1 MKKSTIKKL
10 ATLFLVAFA
19 VVVSASTLLAVDAF
33 RFEKDVQRYEK
44 LSQEEPP
51 TSDTTF
57 FVGSS
62 TFTGWKEIPND
73 FQSCKAINRG
83 FGGSQ
88 ISDWLDVAA
97 DRILTPYKP
106 SRIVF
111 FCGCNDIASGKT
123 AESVVDDFKTFVQKM
138 RDANPDVVIHFCAL
152 HMPPVREKHW
162 NAFKTFNAA
171 VKEIADQDERIFY
184 VDFALATSDENG
196 AGRPELFKNDRL
208 HLTRDAE
215 KILVPLILESIQK
228 EKETLAK

>member
-1 MKKSTIKKL
+1 MKKTSMTKL
-10 ATLFLVAFA
+10 
-19 VVVSASTLLAVDAF
+19 VVSALVAGVALVASSVLAAADF

-44 LSQEEPP
+44 ISQETPP
-51 TSDTTF
+51 TPETTF

-73 FQSCKAINRG
+73 FQSCCAINRG

-106 SRIVF
+106 NRIVF

-123 AESVVDDFKTFVQKM
+123 PESVVEDFKTFLQKM
-138 RDANPDVVIHFCAL
+138 RDANPNVVVHVCAL
-152 HMPPVREKHW
+152 HMPPSRKKHW
-162 NAFKTFNAA
+162 VAFKTFNAA
-171 VKEIADQDERIFY
+171 VKDVADQDERVFY
-184 VDFALATSDENG
+184 VDFAAATSDENG
-196 AGRPELFKNDRL
+196 QGRPELFKEDQL

-215 KILVPLILESIQK
+215 KILVPLVLESIQR
-228 EKETLAK
+228 EKDALGR